1 VLRATRIEDIEDRA
15 YRQPLFMQPRLSAKT
30 ALMVRATDHVLYV
43 NLYHGI
49 DRLPFT
55 SEELETTRR
64 SSDVLV
70 AMIEQHFALT
80 NDEDASDL
88 NAVQRLIAEVAR
100 ERGAPLSIRESDT
113 CARIVADAV

>member
-1 VLRATRIEDIEDRA
+1 
-15 YRQPLFMQPRLSAKT
+15 
-30 ALMVRATDHVLYV
+30 MVRATDHVLYV

-80 NDEDASDL
+80 NDEDAIDL

-113 CARIVADAV
+113 CARIVAGYSTPCDAQRVVLELATERKRGVRTTLRRRTLL